1 MKVLFLAMDL
11 AIGLALPV
19 GGEKATGTGSPI
31 ADSCYITA
39 SCQEYDLV
47 PLGPQ
52 DGSSVAKKREPR
64 KKTQNLIL
72 KNHLARGGGKPRIEI
87 AIGKDRPVC
96 NWSQQWITELGV
108 IARFRIPPFA
118 HYWKDVTDDQ
128 RKSLHKLVL
137 ERMVELQNQPTLE
150 GSNPL
155 TEGEIFDEVLGV
167 RPGYKRGLGHGE
179 APPSRKRVARI

>member
-1 MKVLFLAMDL
+1 MGSFGAVPLRFWL
-11 AIGLALPV
+11 AIGHRGV
-19 GGEKATGTGSPI
+19 EINRSSPLYP
-31 ADSCYITA
+31 SF
-39 SCQEYDLV
+39 
-47 PLGPQ
+47 
-52 DGSSVAKKREPR
+52 R
-64 KKTQNLIL
+64 
-72 KNHLARGGGKPRIEI
+72 ARGGGKPRIEI

-137 ERMVELQNQPTLE
+137 PVDPETQQEAGMIALYRKTHFSEKRERMVELQNQPTLE

-155 TEGEIFDEVLGV
+155 TEEEIFDEVLGV

-179 APPSRKRVARI
+179 APPSRKRVAGYEHPDVDQLRARAKRA